1 MTQEIAESPIP
12 KVELPVEYGLGWRTS
27 NRTSNFVRNN
37 PVYWDQ
43 FEGNSESIKKNS
55 GDTFQITLSG
65 GKSYRLT
72 GFVNLADATET
83 TVFQRSYQWWNNT
96 KQEFVGSQGGMYS
109 AGDIDAAGGA
119 SPAQAYVSLD
129 EDSVFELRCT
139 FASNDVDT
147 IGRGTSFEIQHL
159 QNLKI

>member
-1 MTQEIAESPIP
+1 M
-12 KVELPVEYGLGWRTS
+12 ELPVEYGLGWRTS
-27 NRTSNFVRNN
+27 NRTSNFVVKN
-37 PVYWDQ
+37 PVYWNQ
-43 FEGNSESIKKNS
+43 FESNSESITKAS

-96 KQEFVGSQGGMYS
+96 KQEFIGSQGGMYS
-109 AGDIDAAGGA
+109 AGGA

-139 FASNDVDT
+139 YASNDVDT
-147 IGRGTSFEIQHL
+147 IGRGTSFEVQHF
-159 QNLKI
+159 QRMKI